1 MAATFVRFFG
11 TFYSSRVTSERAML
25 LETRRILLVVMMNSL
40 LRSISLAVAL
50 IFSLAASAGAQV
62 PDACADGASSVGGAG
77 CVVEVE
83 AVELEPAP
91 AVAPAVASAPTV
103 VAGQQQL
110 PVTGGDATSLAL
122 VGGGL
127 LAAGAALTLRARR
140 NTVSV

>member
-1 MAATFVRFFG
+1 MICESDECLVAT
-11 TFYSSRVTSERAML
+11 MK
-25 LETRRILLVVMMNSL
+25 SL
-40 LRSISLAVAL
+40 SRSIAVAFAL
-50 IFSLAASAGAQV
+50 TFSFAAVAGAQDSC
-62 PDACADGASSVGGAG
+62 PDGASSVGGAG

-91 AVAPAVASAPTV
+91 VVTPAVAPKPIA

-127 LAAGAALTLRARR
+127 LAAGAVLTMRARR
-140 NTVSV
+140 NTASI